1 MIVAKV
7 LMRFVRMNIIIIQTE
22 KLNKILF
29 FKNRK
34 SLKNRKIIKPKKNT
48 TKFIISDKTKK
59 NEKKLQI
66 PRGRINLKS
75 RISFLLD
82 LFFYLKAMLIF
93 QTLL

>member
-1 MIVAKV
+1 MIVAQSPHEV
-7 LMRFVRMNIIIIQTE
+7 CANEIIIIQTE

-29 FKNRK
+29 FLKIEK
-34 SLKNRKIIKPKKNT
+34 SLKNRKIIKPKNT

-59 NEKKLQI
+59 NEKKSQI

-82 LFFYLKAMLIF
+82 LFFYLKAMLIS